1 MTSSKRGFWPSPRCG
16 PADMPTHYTKPRI
29 DPHGL
34 NSNEE
39 TIMDLW
45 DAGLSEEAIVERL
58 GMAPSYVGATVALMA
73 EGAKDRWQYPARA
86 ATERLGMAL
95 AKAMAA

>member
-1 MTSSKRGFWPSPRCG
+1 MATL
-16 PADMPTHYTKPRI
+16 YTKPRH

-34 NSNEE
+34 NPQEE
-39 TIMDLW
+39 AIMDLW
-45 DAGLSEEAIVERL
+45 DDGLSMDDIAARL
-58 GMAPSYVGATVALMA
+58 AMPFSYVRATVSTMS
-73 EGAKDRWQYPARA
+73 EGRSDRWHLHARA